1 MVSDAGMPGISD
13 PGFAAVRAARLAGV
27 PVTVLPGASAGI
39 CALVLRHTVRPVYL

>member
-1 MVSDAGMPGISD
+1 MPGISD

-39 CALVLRHTVRPVYL
+39 CALCAFRHTVRPVYL